1 MKPFLIVLS
10 IISFSLVLGVSG
22 YAIWKIYY
30 SHPGRFSSPITTEG
44 LIRTVDGN
52 TLISPEYPAA
62 RITFPPEY
70 EYLGA
75 HKFVLFGVADTEQYM
90 FAARHEDGSTKSLIT
105 VQFESLVPEVDGA
118 YDYSSAPRSR
128 SLGILDFYVDANPT
142 RRHWLVPNGLPGT
155 DGERKNKYMKDRGYP
170 KPKDYI
176 WTRFAYVPPE
186 NTRKEML
193 IIQVEDLSKLGLTA
207 PSLRDDGS
215 HAGEWD
221 DLLEEHLET
230 LQSSFSITEL
240 K

>member
-1 MKPFLIVLS
+1 MKRFLIVLS
-10 IISFSLVLGVSG
+10 IITLVFVAGGSA

-44 LIRTVDGN
+44 LIRTVEGN
-52 TLISPEYPAA
+52 TLISPEFPTAK
-62 RITFPPEY
+62 ITFPPEY

-75 HKFVLFGVADTEQYM
+75 HKFILFGVADTEQYM
-90 FAARHEDGSTKSLIT
+90 FAARHEDGSTKSLLT

-118 YDYSSAPRSR
+118 YDYSAAPRTR
-128 SLGILDFYVDANPT
+128 SLGVLDFYVDAHPT

-155 DGERKNKYMKDRGYP
+155 DGERKSKFMKDQGYP

-193 IIQVEDLSKLGLTA
+193 IIQTEDLSKLGLTA
-207 PSLRDDGS
+207 PGLRDGGS
-215 HAGEWD
+215 YGDQWD
-221 DLLEEHLET
+221 DIVEEHLET
-230 LQSSFSITEL
+230 LQSSISITEL
-240 K
+240 D